1 MAASMSAATKSED
14 LRSYGTAEPGNLLNF
29 MRFLCRMDQMD
40 PDFLSATSFDAAE
53 TPSWSDKEAPKY
65 VLRAR

>member
-1 MAASMSAATKSED
+1 MPEGS
-14 LRSYGTAEPGNLLNF
+14 RNYGTAEPGNLLNF

-53 TPSWSDKEAPKY
+53 VPSWSDKEAMKY
-65 VLRAR
+65 VSRAG